1 MLKSLPIRLLWH
13 SLNWLTRLAI
23 VASAVMAVLTALAI
37 LMLRYWLL
45 PNVGQY
51 HDRIAASLAGAIGNP
66 VTIGRIEGD
75 WQGFRPRLSFA
86 DVRILNEQRQPALV
100 LPRIDG
106 SVSWMSLFAAELR
119 LASLEID
126 RPELLIRRDAQ
137 GKIFIGGV
145 ALSKQGGGN
154 DLADWLLRQ
163 SRMVAR
169 DALIVWVDEQ
179 RDAPPLVLQ
188 RVNLRIESLFSHHR
202 FALRAVPPAELA
214 TPLDVRG
221 DFYGASFDDLSAWRG
236 QMFTLL
242 DYTNVTAWRPWLD
255 LPGEFSQGRGAL
267 RGWLDVEAGKVTGI
281 AADLHLRDVVTKL
294 AEDVPEMRLL
304 DLRGRAAW
312 KEVAGGMEVSTRH
325 LALRMQNGVEL
336 QPTDFY
342 FRTVKAANGQPA
354 ASELRANL
362 LQLES
367 LAGLANFLPLEAG
380 LRAKLDAYAPRGRV
394 SGLNAQ
400 WQDALEKPDSYKIP
414 SYKIKGKFE
423 NLALRQVGALPGFS
437 GLSADVDGSDAGG
450 RLNINSRNLVVDM
463 PGVMREPLFFAAL
476 TGQAGWQRKRGELL
490 INVDNVAVAN
500 DDLAGN
506 LYGSYQ
512 TKAGTL
518 GVLDLT
524 VSLTR
529 GDVRRAAR
537 YTPLIA
543 LDKEDNDWLNGAM
556 LAGHTEDFRVRVKG
570 NLSDFPL
577 DGTEDALLEIGG
589 HARDVVV
596 EFDKDWPRIENISGE
611 FWIRGNKLEVKSPSA
626 TILDARLQNITVGI
640 ADLLS
645 DDLPLEIKGS
655 AAGASNT
662 FLQYIQQSPVRG
674 YIDGFTDGM
683 SASGNG
689 HLDLFV
695 HVPLAGDK
703 PVKVSG
709 AFRAQNNDINLGEGV
724 PLLRNT
730 RGELAFTES
739 GMQAQGVSAEILG
752 GAASINVQTAA
763 GGVVH
768 ATVKGRSNLDA
779 LRRINPHPLLNYLYG
794 GAAWDADIA
803 VQKKSAQLTIN
814 SNLQGLGSNLPQPF
828 AKPANE
834 AMPLR
839 LEKKPVLSSVEGPVP
854 NRTGGN
860 VAEEQDVIS
869 VQLGKLLSA
878 RLERREEN
886 GAMVIRR
893 GIINFGGENISGNQG
908 RRSGTRRLL
917 EQLGAIESSRSGGEP
932 LRPNSGQAST
942 ELRTGPS
949 TELRAGLWLRGSL
962 PELSLQGW
970 GDLFGAAG
978 SMDGGVPIAGAD
990 LVIDRVNGFGMHI
1003 DNLNI
1008 DAGKRGDGLF
1018 ARLSSSAL
1026 NGELEWQPRGEGK
1039 LTARLQNLLW
1049 SGDDRAAT
1057 APVQPASASPGSLP
1071 ALQIAIENLQMGNKQ
1086 VGRLELV
1093 GHPDGD
1099 DWRLRRLN
1107 IVNPDGSL
1115 VGDGVWRANQT
1126 NAQGQAG
1133 AQTQVNLLLQISDAG
1148 KILTRSGYPGTVK
1161 GGSGKLAA
1169 DLSWAGNPGEFN
1181 YATLDG
1187 SLKLDTSKGQFLK
1200 MDPGIGKLLGILSLQ
1215 ALPKRITLDF
1225 TDVFSDGFQFD
1236 NINGNATIRQGVMD
1250 TQDFHI
1256 DGSSA
1261 KVTMKGSVDLNSE
1274 TQNLRV
1280 RILPTL
1286 GDSVSLLG
1294 AFAAGPVVGI
1304 GSLIVNKALGNPLD
1318 KLVSFEYNVSGTWS
1332 DPKVIKV
1339 GEAPVEVPA
1348 KAINQSK

>member
-1 MLKSLPIRLLWH
+1 MLRYLPIRLLWH
-13 SLNWLTRLAI
+13 SLNWLTRLTI

-45 PNVGQY
+45 PNVEQY
-51 HDRIAASLAGAIGNP
+51 HDRIAVSLAGAIGNP
-66 VTIGRIEGD
+66 VTIGKIEGD
-75 WQGFRPRLSFA
+75 WQGFRPRLSFTE
-86 DVRILNEQRQPALV
+86 VHILNEQRQPALV

-137 GKIFIGGV
+137 GKVFIGGV

-188 RVNLRIESLFSHHR
+188 RVNLRIENLFSHHR
-202 FALRAVPPAELA
+202 FALRAVPPDELA

-236 QMFTLL
+236 QLFTQL

-281 AADLHLRDVVTKL
+281 TADLGLRDVVTRL
-294 AEDVPEMRLL
+294 GNDVPEMRLL

-325 LALRMQNGVEL
+325 LALRMQNGIEL

-342 FRTVKAANGQPA
+342 FRTAKAAKGQPA

-367 LAGLANFLPLEAG
+367 LTSLANFLPLEAG

-394 SGLNAQ
+394 SNLNAQ
-400 WQDALEKPDSYKIP
+400 WQSTFEKSDSHETLNYKIP
-414 SYKIKGKFE
+414 SYKIKGQFE

-437 GLSADVDGSDAGG
+437 GLSADVDGSDASG
-450 RLNINSRNLVVDM
+450 RLNVNSRHLVVDM

-596 EFDKDWPRIENISGE
+596 EFDKDWPRIENIAGE

-626 TILDARLQNITVGI
+626 TILDAHVQNLTVTI

-655 AAGASNT
+655 AAGASKT
-662 FLQYIQQSPVRG
+662 FLQFIQQSPVRG

-689 HLDLFV
+689 HLDLFA
-695 HVPLAGDK
+695 HIPLLGDK

-709 AFRAQNNDINLGEGV
+709 TFRVQDNDINLGEGV

-730 RGELAFTES
+730 RGELSFTES
-739 GMQAQGVSAEILG
+739 GMQASGVSAEILG

-779 LRRINPHPLLNYLYG
+779 LRKIDPHPLLNYLSG

-814 SNLQGLGSNLPQPF
+814 SNLQGLGSTLPQPF
-828 AKPANE
+828 AKRANE

-839 LEKKPVLSSVEGPVP
+839 LEKK
-854 NRTGGN
+854 N
-860 VAEEQDVIS
+860 VTDGQDVIIA
-869 VQLGKLLSA
+869 QLGKLLSA
-878 RLERREEN
+878 RLVRREEN

-893 GIINFGGENISGNQG
+893 GTVNFGGENVSGNQA
-908 RRSGTRRLL
+908 RRSGTRRLQ
-917 EQLGAIESSRSGGEP
+917 EQLLGAEAVGGTPRSRGGI
-932 LRPNSGQAST
+932 
-942 ELRTGPS
+942 
-949 TELRAGLWLRGSL
+949 WLSGSL

-970 GDLFGAAG
+970 GDLLGAAG
-978 SMDGGVPIAGAD
+978 GMDGGVPIAGAD
-990 LVIDRVNGFGMHI
+990 LVIGRVSGFGMHI
-1003 DNLNI
+1003 DDLNI

-1026 NGELEWQPRGEGK
+1026 NGEVEWQPRGEGK

-1049 SGDDRAAT
+1049 SGDDLAAT
-1057 APVQPASASPGSLP
+1057 APVQPVRPVQPASVSPGSLP
-1071 ALQIAIENLQMGNKQ
+1071 ALQIAIENLQMGGKQ

-1115 VGDGVWRANQT
+1115 AGDGIWRG
-1126 NAQGQAG
+1126 GQAG
-1133 AQTQVNLLLQISDAG
+1133 MKTQVDLLLQISDAG
-1148 KILTRSGYPGTVK
+1148 KILARSGYPGTVK

-1169 DLSWAGNPGEFN
+1169 NLSWAGNPGEFN

-1187 SLKLDTSKGQFLK
+1187 LLKLDTSKGQFLK

-1236 NINGNATIRQGVMD
+1236 NINGNATIRRGVMD

-1304 GSLIVNKALGNPLD
+1304 GSLIVNKVLGNPLD

-1339 GEAPVEVPA
+1339 GEAPA
-1348 KAINQSK
+1348 KANNQSK

>member
-1 MLKSLPIRLLWH
+1 MLRYLPIRLLWH
-13 SLNWLTRLAI
+13 SLNWLTRLTI

-45 PNVGQY
+45 PNVEQY
-51 HDRIAASLAGAIGNP
+51 HDRIAVSLAGAIGNP
-66 VTIGRIEGD
+66 VTIGKIEGD
-75 WQGFRPRLSFA
+75 WQGFRPRLSFTE
-86 DVRILNEQRQPALV
+86 VHILNEQRQPALV

-137 GKIFIGGV
+137 GKVFIGGV

-188 RVNLRIESLFSHHR
+188 RVNLRIENLFSHHR
-202 FALRAVPPAELA
+202 FALRAVPPDELA

-236 QMFTLL
+236 QLFTQL

-281 AADLHLRDVVTKL
+281 TADLGLRDVVTRL
-294 AEDVPEMRLL
+294 GNDVPEMRLL

-325 LALRMQNGVEL
+325 LALRMQNGIEL

-342 FRTVKAANGQPA
+342 FRTAKAAKGQPA
-354 ASELRANL
+354 ASELHANL

-367 LAGLANFLPLEAG
+367 LTSLANFLPLEAG

-394 SGLNAQ
+394 SNLNAQ
-400 WQDALEKPDSYKIP
+400 WQSTFEKSDSHETLNYKIP
-414 SYKIKGKFE
+414 SYKIKGQFE

-437 GLSADVDGSDAGG
+437 GLSADVDGSDASG
-450 RLNINSRNLVVDM
+450 RLNVNSRHLVVDM

-537 YTPLIA
+537 YTPLVA

-596 EFDKDWPRIENISGE
+596 EFDKDWPRIENIAGE

-626 TILDARLQNITVGI
+626 TILDAHVQNLTVTI

-655 AAGASNT
+655 AAGASKT
-662 FLQYIQQSPVRG
+662 FLQFIQQSPVRG

-689 HLDLFV
+689 HLDLFA
-695 HVPLAGDK
+695 HIPLLGDK

-709 AFRAQNNDINLGEGV
+709 TFRVQDNDINLGEGV

-730 RGELAFTES
+730 RGELSFTES
-739 GMQAQGVSAEILG
+739 GMQASGVSAEILG

-779 LRRINPHPLLNYLYG
+779 LRKIDPHPLLNYLSG

-814 SNLQGLGSNLPQPF
+814 SNLQGLGSTLPQPF
-828 AKPANE
+828 AKRANE
-834 AMPLR
+834 ALPLR
-839 LEKKPVLSSVEGPVP
+839 LEKK
-854 NRTGGN
+854 N
-860 VAEEQDVIS
+860 VTDGQDVIIA
-869 VQLGKLLSA
+869 QLGKLLSA
-878 RLERREEN
+878 RLVRREEN

-893 GIINFGGENISGNQG
+893 GTVNFGGENVSGNQA
-908 RRSGTRRLL
+908 RRSGTRRLQ
-917 EQLGAIESSRSGGEP
+917 EQLLGAEAVGGTPRSRGGI
-932 LRPNSGQAST
+932 
-942 ELRTGPS
+942 
-949 TELRAGLWLRGSL
+949 WLSGSL

-970 GDLFGAAG
+970 GDLLGAAG
-978 SMDGGVPIAGAD
+978 GMDGGVPIAGAD
-990 LVIDRVNGFGMHI
+990 LVIGRVNGFGMHI
-1003 DNLNI
+1003 DDLNI

-1026 NGELEWQPRGEGK
+1026 NGEVEWQPRGEGK

-1049 SGDDRAAT
+1049 SGDDLAAT
-1057 APVQPASASPGSLP
+1057 APIQPVRPVQPASVSPGSLP
-1071 ALQIAIENLQMGNKQ
+1071 ALQIAIENLQMGGKQ

-1115 VGDGVWRANQT
+1115 AGDGVWRG
-1126 NAQGQAG
+1126 GQAG
-1133 AQTQVNLLLQISDAG
+1133 MKTQVDLLLQISDAG
-1148 KILTRSGYPGTVK
+1148 KILARSGYPGTVK

-1169 DLSWAGNPGEFN
+1169 NLSWAGNPGEFN

-1187 SLKLDTSKGQFLK
+1187 LLKLDTSKGQFLK

-1236 NINGNATIRQGVMD
+1236 NINGNATIRHGVMD

-1304 GSLIVNKALGNPLD
+1304 GSLIVNKVLGNPLD

-1339 GEAPVEVPA
+1339 GEAPA
-1348 KAINQSK
+1348 KANNQSK

>member
-1 MLKSLPIRLLWH
+1 MLRYLPIRLLWH
-13 SLNWLTRLAI
+13 SLNWLTRLTI
-23 VASAVMAVLTALAI
+23 VASAVMAVLMALAI

-45 PNVGQY
+45 PNVEQY
-51 HDRIAASLAGAIGNP
+51 HDRITASLAGAIGNP
-66 VTIGRIEGD
+66 VTIGKIEGD
-75 WQGFRPRLSFA
+75 WQGFQPRLSFTE
-86 DVRILNEQRQPALV
+86 VHILNEQRQPALV

-106 SVSWMSLFAAELR
+106 SVSWMSLFTAELR

-137 GKIFIGGV
+137 GKVFIGGV
-145 ALSKQGGGN
+145 ALSKQDGGN

-179 RDAPPLVLQ
+179 REAPPLVLQ

-236 QMFTLL
+236 QLFTQL
-242 DYTNVTAWRPWLD
+242 DYTNVTAWRHWLD

-267 RGWLDVEAGKVTGI
+267 RSWLDVEAGKVTGI
-281 AADLHLRDVVTKL
+281 TADLGLRDVVTRL

-325 LALRMQNGVEL
+325 LALRMQNGIEL

-342 FRTVKAANGQPA
+342 FRTAAKGQSD

-367 LAGLANFLPLEAG
+367 LTSLANFLPLEAG

-394 SGLNAQ
+394 SNLNAQ
-400 WQDALEKPDSYKIP
+400 WQGTLEKPDSYKILN
-414 SYKIKGKFE
+414 YKIKGQFE
-423 NLALRQVGALPGFS
+423 NLALRQAGALPGFS
-437 GLSADVDGSDAGG
+437 GLSADVDGSDTSG
-450 RLNINSRNLVVDM
+450 RLNVDSRHLVVDM

-490 INVDNVAVAN
+490 VSVDNVAVAN

-543 LDKEDNDWLNGAM
+543 LDMEDNDWLNGAM

-596 EFDKDWPRIENISGE
+596 EFDKDWPRIENIAGE

-626 TILDARLQNITVGI
+626 TILDAHVQNLTVTI

-655 AAGASNT
+655 AAGASKT
-662 FLQYIQQSPVRG
+662 FLQFIQQSPVRG

-689 HLDLFV
+689 HLDLFA
-695 HVPLAGDK
+695 HIPLLGDK

-709 AFRAQNNDINLGEGV
+709 AFRVQDNDIDLGEGV

-730 RGELAFTES
+730 RGELSFTES
-739 GMQAQGVSAEILG
+739 GMQASGVSAEILG
-752 GAASINVQTAA
+752 GAAVINVQTAA

-779 LRRINPHPLLNYLYG
+779 LRKIDPHPLLNYLSG

-814 SNLQGLGSNLPQPF
+814 STLQGLGSTLPQPF
-828 AKPANE
+828 AKRANE

-839 LEKKPVLSSVEGPVP
+839 LEKK
-854 NRTGGN
+854 N
-860 VAEEQDVIS
+860 VTDGQDVITA
-869 VQLGKLLSA
+869 QLGKLFSA
-878 RLERREEN
+878 RLVRREEN

-893 GIINFGGENISGNQG
+893 GVISFGGENVSGNQ
-908 RRSGTRRLL
+908 RKRPGTRRLL
-917 EQLGAIESSRSGGEP
+917 EQLGAIDSPRSRGGV
-932 LRPNSGQAST
+932 
-942 ELRTGPS
+942 
-949 TELRAGLWLRGSL
+949 WLSGSL

-970 GDLFGAAG
+970 GDLLGAAG

-990 LVIDRVNGFGMHI
+990 LVIGRVSGFGMHI
-1003 DNLNI
+1003 DDLNI

-1018 ARLSSSAL
+1018 ARLSGSAL
-1026 NGELEWQPRGEGK
+1026 NGEVEWQPREEGK

-1049 SGDDRAAT
+1049 GGDDLAAT
-1057 APVQPASASPGSLP
+1057 APVQPVRAVQPAPVSPGSLP
-1071 ALQIAIENLQMGNKQ
+1071 ALQIAIENLQIGGKQ

-1115 VGDGVWRANQT
+1115 VGDGVWRG
-1126 NAQGQAG
+1126 GQAG
-1133 AQTQVNLLLQISDAG
+1133 AKTQADLLLQISDAG
-1148 KILTRSGYPGTVK
+1148 KILARSGYPGTVK

-1169 DLSWAGNPGEFN
+1169 NLSWAGNPGEFN

-1236 NINGNATIRQGVMD
+1236 NINGNATIRHGVMD

-1280 RILPTL
+1280 KILPTL

-1304 GSLIVNKALGNPLD
+1304 GSLIVNKVLGNPLD
-1318 KLVSFEYNVSGTWS
+1318 KLVSFEYNVNGTWS
-1332 DPKVIKV
+1332 DPKVTKV
-1339 GEAPVEVPA
+1339 GEAPA
-1348 KAINQSK
+1348 KTNNQSK

>member
-45 PNVGQY
+45 PNVEQY
-51 HDRIAASLAGAIGNP
+51 HDRITASLAGAIGNP
-66 VTIGRIEGD
+66 VTIGKIEGD
-75 WQGFRPRLSFA
+75 WQGFQPRLSFTE
-86 DVRILNEQRQPALV
+86 VHILNEQRQPALV
-100 LPRIDG
+100 LHRIDG

-126 RPELLIRRDAQ
+126 RPELLIHRDAQ
-137 GKIFIGGV
+137 GKVFIGGV

-179 RDAPPLVLQ
+179 RDTPPLVLQ
-188 RVNLRIESLFSHHR
+188 RVNLRIENLFNHHR

-236 QMFTLL
+236 QMFTQL
-242 DYTNVTAWRPWLD
+242 DYTNVMAWRPWLD

-267 RGWLDVEAGKVTGI
+267 RGWLDVEAGKVAGI
-281 AADLHLRDVVTKL
+281 TADLGLRDVVTKL

-325 LALRMQNGVEL
+325 LALRLQNGVEL

-342 FRTVKAANGQPA
+342 FRTAKAAKGQPA
-354 ASELRANL
+354 VSELRANL

-367 LAGLANFLPLEAG
+367 LTSLANFLPLEAG
-380 LRAKLDAYAPRGRV
+380 LRAKLDTYAPRGRV

-400 WQDALEKPDSYKIP
+400 WQGTLEKPDSHETLNYKIP

-437 GLSADVDGSDAGG
+437 GLSVDVDGSDAGG
-450 RLNINSRNLVVDM
+450 RLHINSRQLTVDA
-463 PGVMREPLFFAAL
+463 PGAMREPLFFATL
-476 TGQAGWQRKRGELL
+476 TSQAGWQHKRGELL
-490 INVDNVAVAN
+490 INVDNAAVAN

-537 YTPLIA
+537 YTPLVA
-543 LDKEDNDWLNGAM
+543 LDKVGNDWLNGAM
-556 LAGHTEDFRVRVKG
+556 LAGHTEDFRVRIKG

-589 HARDVVV
+589 HARGVAM
-596 EFDKDWPRIENISGE
+596 EFDKNWPHIENISGE

-626 TILDARLQNITVGI
+626 TILDAHLQNVTVTI

-645 DDLPLEIKGS
+645 DDLPLEIKGN
-655 AAGASNT
+655 AVGPSNT

-683 SASGNG
+683 SAKGNG

-695 HVPLAGDK
+695 HVPLSGDK

-709 AFRAQNNDINLGEGV
+709 ALRVQDNDIDLGEGV

-739 GMQAQGVSAEILG
+739 GMQASGVSAEILG

-768 ATVKGRSNLDA
+768 ATVQGRSNLDA
-779 LRRINPHPLLNYLYG
+779 LRKINPHPLLNYLYG
-794 GAAWDADIA
+794 GAAWEADIA

-828 AKPANE
+828 AKRSNE

-839 LEKKPVLSSVEGPVP
+839 LEKK
-854 NRTGGN
+854 N
-860 VAEEQDVIS
+860 VAEDRDVIS
-869 VQLGKLLSA
+869 AQLGKLLSA
-878 RLERREEN
+878 RLVRRDEN

-893 GIINFGGENISGNQG
+893 GAINFGSQGNFGGENIPGNQG
-908 RRSGTRRLL
+908 RRSGTRRLQ
-917 EQLGAIESSRSGGEP
+917 EQLLGAEAVGGTPRSRSGP
-932 LRPNSGQAST
+932 LRQSSGQASA
-942 ELRTGPS
+942 ELRTGI
-949 TELRAGLWLRGSL
+949 WLSGSL

-970 GDLFGAAG
+970 GDLFDAAG
-978 SMDGGVPIAGAD
+978 SMDGGVPIAGAN
-990 LVIDRVNGFGMHI
+990 LAIGRVSGFGMHI
-1003 DNLNI
+1003 DDLNI

-1018 ARLSSSAL
+1018 AQLSSSAL

-1039 LTARLQNLLW
+1039 LTVRLQNLLW

-1057 APVQPASASPGSLP
+1057 APVQPARPARPVRPVQPASVSPGSLP
-1071 ALQIAIENLQMGNKQ
+1071 ALQIAIENLQMEGKQ

-1093 GHPDGD
+1093 GHPDGN

-1115 VGDGVWRANQT
+1115 VGDGVWRG
-1126 NAQGQAG
+1126 GQAG

-1148 KILTRSGYPGTVK
+1148 KILARSGYPGTVK
-1161 GGSGKLAA
+1161 SGSGKLAA
-1169 DLSWAGNPGEFN
+1169 NLSWAGNPGEFN
-1181 YATLDG
+1181 YATLGG

-1236 NINGNATIRQGVMD
+1236 NINGNATIRHGVMD

-1274 TQNLRV
+1274 TQNLHV

-1304 GSLIVNKALGNPLD
+1304 GSLIVNKVLGNPLD

-1339 GEAPVEVPA
+1339 GEAPV
-1348 KAINQSK
+1348 KTNNQSK

>member
-1 MLKSLPIRLLWH
+1 MLNSLPIRLLWH
-13 SLNWLTRLAI
+13 SLNWLTRLTI
-23 VASAVMAVLTALAI
+23 VASAVMAVLMALAI

-45 PNVGQY
+45 PNVEQY
-51 HDRIAASLAGAIGNP
+51 HDRITASLAGAIGNP
-66 VTIGRIEGD
+66 VTIGKIEGD
-75 WQGFRPRLSFA
+75 WQGFQPRLSFTE
-86 DVRILNEQRQPALV
+86 VHILNEQRQPALV

-106 SVSWMSLFAAELR
+106 SVSWMSLFTAELR

-137 GKIFIGGV
+137 GKVFIGSV

-188 RVNLRIESLFSHHR
+188 RVNLRIENLFSHHR
-202 FALRAVPPAELA
+202 FALRAVPPAALA

-221 DFYGASFDDLSAWRG
+221 DFYGASFDDLSAWHG
-236 QMFTLL
+236 QLFTQL

-281 AADLHLRDVVTKL
+281 TADLGLRDVVTRL
-294 AEDVPEMRLL
+294 GNDVPEMRLL

-325 LALRMQNGVEL
+325 LALRMQNGIEL

-342 FRTVKAANGQPA
+342 FRTAAKGEA
-354 ASELRANL
+354 TVSELRANL
-362 LQLES
+362 LQLET
-367 LAGLANFLPLEAG
+367 LTGLANFLPLEAG

-394 SGLNAQ
+394 SNLNAQ
-400 WQDALEKPDSYKIP
+400 WQGAPEKPGSHEILN
-414 SYKIKGKFE
+414 YKIKGQFE

-437 GLSADVDGSDAGG
+437 GLSVDVDGGDAGG
-450 RLNINSRNLVVDM
+450 RLNVDSRNLVVDT
-463 PGVMREPLFFAAL
+463 PGVMREPLFFATL
-476 TGQAGWQRKRGELL
+476 TGQAGWQRKRGELS

-518 GVLDLT
+518 GLLDLT

-537 YTPLIA
+537 YTPLVA

-596 EFDKDWPRIENISGE
+596 EFDKDWPRIENIAGE

-626 TILDARLQNITVGI
+626 TILDAHVQNLTVTI

-655 AAGASNT
+655 AAGASKT
-662 FLQYIQQSPVRG
+662 FLQFIQQSPVRG

-689 HLDLFV
+689 HLDLFA
-695 HVPLAGDK
+695 HIPLLGENEVSAQANMSEANVKQSGRSLK

-709 AFRAQNNDINLGEGV
+709 TFRVQDNDINLGEGV

-730 RGELAFTES
+730 RGELSFTES
-739 GMQAQGVSAEILG
+739 GMQASGVSAEILG

-779 LRRINPHPLLNYLYG
+779 LRKIDPHPLLNYLSG

-814 SNLQGLGSNLPQPF
+814 ANLQGLGSTLPQPF
-828 AKPANE
+828 AKRANE
-834 AMPLR
+834 ALLLR
-839 LEKKPVLSSVEGPVP
+839 LEKK
-854 NRTGGN
+854 N
-860 VAEEQDVIS
+860 VTDGQDVIIA
-869 VQLGKLLSA
+869 QLGKLLSA
-878 RLERREEN
+878 RLARREEN

-893 GIINFGGENISGNQG
+893 GTLNFGGENVSGNQA
-908 RRSGTRRLL
+908 RRSGTRRLQ
-917 EQLGAIESSRSGGEP
+917 EQLMGAEAVGGTPRSRGGI
-932 LRPNSGQAST
+932 
-942 ELRTGPS
+942 
-949 TELRAGLWLRGSL
+949 WLSGSL

-970 GDLFGAAG
+970 GDLLGAAG

-990 LVIDRVNGFGMHI
+990 LVIGRVSGFGMHI
-1003 DNLNI
+1003 DDLNI

-1026 NGELEWQPRGEGK
+1026 NGEAEWQPRGEGK
-1039 LTARLQNLLW
+1039 LTVRLQNLLW
-1049 SGDDRAAT
+1049 SGDDLAAT
-1057 APVQPASASPGSLP
+1057 APVQSVRPVQPASVSPGSLP
-1071 ALQIAIENLQMGNKQ
+1071 ALQIAIENLQMESKQ

-1115 VGDGVWRANQT
+1115 AGDGVWRG
-1126 NAQGQAG
+1126 GQAG
-1133 AQTQVNLLLQISDAG
+1133 MKTQVDLLLQISDAG
-1148 KILTRSGYPGTVK
+1148 KILARSGYPGTVK

-1169 DLSWAGNPGEFN
+1169 NLSWAGNPGEFN

-1187 SLKLDTSKGQFLK
+1187 LLKLDTSKGQFLK

-1236 NINGNATIRQGVMD
+1236 NINGNATIRHGVMD

-1304 GSLIVNKALGNPLD
+1304 GSLIVNKVLGNPLD

-1339 GEAPVEVPA
+1339 GEAPA
-1348 KAINQSK
+1348 KANNQSK